1 MCLCVCVHACVRACV
16 RARALEREAS
26 SIVSDLETGG
36 PLAGVLKPSREINRE
51 IWAFAG
57 IAPIDEIPGRA
68 PFGLSIQPMRMS
80 FAHKREHSFEQRIA
94 ESARVRERYND
105 RVPVI
110 CEKTPTSDLPCE
122 NKCPMPA
129 PPTLPHARK
138 YRHLLPP
145 RITPRQVEVPHPDG
159 HDGLRRAVALA
170 LAPPPAPPPGPSS
183 NPEPGDPTP
192 PPGQV

>member
-1 MCLCVCVHACVRACV
+1 
-16 RARALEREAS
+16 
-26 SIVSDLETGG
+26 
-36 PLAGVLKPSREINRE
+36 
-51 IWAFAG
+51 
-57 IAPIDEIPGRA
+57 
-68 PFGLSIQPMRMS
+68 MRMS

-138 YRHLLPP
+138 YLHLLPP
-145 RITPRQVEVPHPDG
+145 RIAPRQVEVPHPDG